1 MPGHCV
7 YTKKESVI
15 TMAKMTDEEFNKA
28 LDTII
33 DSVTEAM
40 LENVMKA
47 NEQMGKILLKNYEQV
62 KKLIRHIEK

>member
-1 MPGHCV
+1 
-7 YTKKESVI
+7 
-15 TMAKMTDEEFNKA
+15 MAKMTDEEFNKA